1 MIYLRT
7 GLPGAG
13 KTLMTLA
20 EVRERATRENRPV
33 FYAGIEI
40 LKPDEFPGW
49 QLMDDPAKW
58 YECPDG
64 AIIVHDECQTLYR
77 PRGNGAQVPEYVARY
92 ETHRHNGWDI
102 YLITQ
107 HPMLLDSN
115 IRRLAG
121 EHCHAV
127 RVFGAEMVTLHR
139 WGQVKEQCDKTRADS
154 VSETKAYPKA
164 LYSAYKSA
172 TVHTHK
178 RRFPPRLFV
187 LLAIPVLLAGLVW
200 VFSSW
205 FESQKKMPALHD
217 KVTESQGDSR
227 ASRALPGAAG
237 PSAGQQGPRAATAE
251 EYLRDRVP
259 RVPGLPHTAPAYDG
273 VTKVARAPV
282 PAACVAS
289 VARCVCYTQQGTR
302 LDTPDALCRQIVKD
316 GYFAEFDDATVARSS
331 SDDPGGAARPRRQD
345 QPEGEQHVQLAQTTA
360 GTIIPYGGTWGGVP
374 PVGR

>member
-20 EVRERATRENRPV
+20 EVRERAARENRPV

-40 LKPDEFPGW
+40 LKLDEFPGW
-49 QLMDDPAKW
+49 QVMDDPAKW
-58 YECPDG
+58 FDCPDG
-64 AIIVHDECQTLYR
+64 SIIVHDECQTLYR
-77 PRGNGAQVPEYVARY
+77 PRGNGAQVPEYVSRF
-92 ETHRHNGWDI
+92 ETHRHHGWDI

-107 HPMLLDSN
+107 HPMLVDSN

-127 RVFGAEMVTLHR
+127 RVFGSDMVTLHR
-139 WGQVKEQCDKTRADS
+139 WGQVKEQCDKNRADS

-164 LYSAYKSA
+164 LFSAYKSA

-178 RRFPPRLFV
+178 RRIPPRLLF

-200 VFSSW
+200 VLLGW
-205 FESQKKMPALHD
+205 IDSQKELPALREN
-217 KVTESQGDSR
+217 VTDVQDENRR
-227 ASRALPGAAG
+227 ARALTSATSAG
-237 PSAGQQGPRAATAE
+237 GGQQGPRAATVE

-273 VTKVARAPV
+273 VTKVGRAPV

-289 VARCVCYTQQGTR
+289 AARCVCYSQQGTR
-302 LDTPDALCRQIVKD
+302 LDTPENLCRQIVKD
-316 GYFAEFDDATVARSS
+316 GYFAEFDDATLARSS
-331 SDDPGGAARPRRQD
+331 SGQHGGAPARRHADTDDKHQ
-345 QPEGEQHVQLAQTTA
+345 VQLAQTTS
-360 GTIIPYGGTWGGVP
+360 GGVIPYGGTWGGVP
-374 PVGR
+374 PAGR

>member
-20 EVRERATRENRPV
+20 EVRERASRENRPV

-40 LKPDEFPGW
+40 LKPEEFPGW
-49 QLMDDPAKW
+49 LVMDDPAKW

-77 PRGNGAQVPEYVARY
+77 PRGNGAAVPEYVSRF
-92 ETHRHNGWDI
+92 ETHRHHGWDI

-107 HPMLLDSN
+107 HPMLVDAN

-127 RVFGAEMVTLHR
+127 RVFGAAMVTLHR
-139 WGQVKEQCDKTRADS
+139 WAQVKEQCDKNRADS

-164 LYSAYKSA
+164 LFSAYKSA

-178 RRFPPRLFV
+178 RRIPPRLVF
-187 LLAIPVLLAGLVW
+187 LLAIPLLLGGVVWFLAGW
-200 VFSSW
+200 VD
-205 FESQKKMPALHD
+205 SQKEMPALRGS
-217 KVTESQGDSR
+217 VTGSEDGDVR
-227 ASRALPGAAG
+227 GRALAG
-237 PSAGQQGPRAATAE
+237 EPSAGGGQQGPRRATVE
-251 EYLRDRVP
+251 EYLRERVP
-259 RVPGLPHTAPAYDG
+259 RVPGLPHTAPAYDD

-289 VARCVCYTQQGTR
+289 AARCVCYSQQGTR
-302 LDTPDALCRQIVKD
+302 LDTPEDLCRQIVED
-316 GYFAEFDDATVARSS
+316 GYFAEFEDATLAPASS
-331 SDDPGGAARPRRQD
+331 GSA
-345 QPEGEQHVQLAQTTA
+345 
-360 GTIIPYGGTWGGVP
+360 
-374 PVGR
+374 